1 MDPYSVIQ
9 KLLRNSHE
17 SECLEL
23 KEAKENFDFSKLGKY
38 FSALCNEANLN
49 QQAYAWLVFG
59 VTDDRRIV
67 GTSYRNN
74 AVLLDKLKH
83 EISEKTTGSITFVQ
97 IFELT
102 FPEGR
107 VLLFQI
113 PAAPRGIP
121 VAWDGHYYGRNGSS
135 LVALNIKEI
144 EQIRSANVHID
155 WSATICSTATIDDL
169 DERAILKARLEYK
182 NKFPKLAEDVDLW
195 DNVTFL
201 NKSKILIQG
210 KVTNAAIVLLGKEDS
225 VHFIQPSVAQM
236 TWILKDEHGTEK
248 DYEHFGPPFLLNSE
262 RLFAKIRNLKYRYL
276 PNQSLFPIEVDQ
288 YDAYVIREALHNCI
302 AHQDYELNGRIS
314 VVEKPDE
321 LIFSNLGRF
330 IPGTVQ
336 AVIENDSPPAFYRN
350 KLLVDAM
357 VHFNMIDTIGSGI
370 KRMFLTQRKRSF
382 PMPDY
387 DFSRTDDIRLRI
399 NCYVIGSC
407 PKTNVNFIHRSKAI
421 KKARAS

>member
-330 IPGTVQ
+330 Y
-336 AVIENDSPPAFYRN
+336 SRN
-350 KLLVDAM
+350 R
-357 VHFNMIDTIGSGI
+357 TSG
-370 KRMFLTQRKRSF
+370 
-382 PMPDY
+382 
-387 DFSRTDDIRLRI
+387 
-399 NCYVIGSC
+399 
-407 PKTNVNFIHRSKAI
+407 H
-421 KKARAS
+421 